1 MSSLDPDRPTP
12 ELLLRAYAAGAF
24 PMAEPGG
31 AIHWYSPDPRAILP
45 LDALHV
51 SKTLRRK
58 LQQRPFELRTDTRF
72 EAVMRACSEPRS
84 GREET
89 WIDERLV
96 EAYVG
101 LHRQGC
107 AHSIE
112 AWLGDA
118 LVGGLYGVSL
128 GGGFFGES
136 MFSRPEL
143 GGTDASKIC
152 LVQLVETLRAGGY
165 QLLDTQFWTPH
176 LGRLGVV
183 EVSREDYLRALGN
196 ALEHPGR
203 WPSSLPA
210 QNSSSSNTE

>member
-1 MSSLDPDRPTP
+1 
-12 ELLLRAYAAGAF
+12 
-24 PMAEPGG
+24 MAEPGG

-51 SKTLRRK
+51 SKTLRRR
-58 LQQRPFELRTDTRF
+58 LHQRPFELRTDTRF
-72 EAVMRACSEPRS
+72 EAVMRACGEPRF

-101 LHRQGC
+101 LHHQGC

-152 LVQLVETLRAGGY
+152 LVKLVETLRAGGY
-165 QLLDTQFWTPH
+165 RLLDTQFWTPH

-183 EVSREDYLRALGN
+183 EVSREAYLRALGD

>member
-1 MSSLDPDRPTP
+1 
-12 ELLLRAYAAGAF
+12 
-24 PMAEPGG
+24 MAEPGG
-31 AIHWYSPDPRAILP
+31 AIYWYSPDPRAILP

-72 EAVMRACSEPRS
+72 EAVMRACSEPRA

-118 LVGGLYGVSL
+118 LV
-128 GGGFFGES
+128 
-136 MFSRPEL
+136 PEL

-165 QLLDTQFWTPH
+165 RLLDTQFWTPH

-183 EVSREDYLRALGN
+183 EVSREDYLRALGD

-210 QNSSSSNTE
+210 QNSSSSNAE

>member
-1 MSSLDPDRPTP
+1 
-12 ELLLRAYAAGAF
+12 
-24 PMAEPGG
+24 MAEPGG

-58 LQQRPFELRTDTRF
+58 LRQRPFELRTDTRF
-72 EAVMRACSEPRS
+72 EAVMRACSESRS

-107 AHSIE
+107 AHSVE
-112 AWLGDA
+112 AWLGDS

-143 GGTDASKIC
+143 GGSDASKIC
-152 LVQLVETLRAGGY
+152 LVKLVETLCAGGY
-165 QLLDTQFWTPH
+165 RLLDTQFWTPH
-176 LGRLGVV
+176 LGGLGVV
-183 EVSREDYLRALGN
+183 EVSREDYLRRLGD

-203 WPSSLPA
+203 WPSSLAA

>member
-1 MSSLDPDRPTP
+1 
-12 ELLLRAYAAGAF
+12 
-24 PMAEPGG
+24 MAEPGG

-51 SKTLRRK
+51 SKTLRRR
-58 LQQRPFELRTDTRF
+58 LHQRPFELRTDTRF
-72 EAVMRACSEPRS
+72 EAVMRACSESRS

-152 LVQLVETLRAGGY
+152 LVKLVDTLRAGGY
-165 QLLDTQFWTPH
+165 RLLDTQSWTPH

-183 EVSREDYLRALGN
+183 EVSREAYLRALRD